1 MIERYLHN
9 KITWL
14 DVSNPSPEEIR
25 TLVDECDVPI
35 AFANNLTASTPKTE
49 IFSKKGFMRMT
60 LHFPIVKRTD
70 INHPHQVTFLITP
83 RHFITVRFEEI
94 ECIHRF
100 SKEYE
105 VLCML
110 HGKDKGSSVQLF
122 TVLLGRFYDALYV
135 KLDYIESKLKDIEEE
150 IFKEHEAEMVY
161 ELSNVSRRLILFRQA
176 IDAHEDAL
184 EKLPDALKDA
194 FNKDQIE
201 SSEAILHHYKVVKRR
216 LKALKST
223 LDNLRLTND
232 SLLETKQ
239 NSIMK
244 VLTIIS
250 FITFPL
256 MLFSSMFGMNT
267 ENTPILG
274 NTLDFWII
282 VGIMVAVSVV
292 FLIFFKYK
300 KWL

>member
-1 MIERYLHN
+1 MIARYLHN
-9 KITWL
+9 NITWL
-14 DVSNPSPEEIR
+14 DVHNPTQEEIR
-25 TLVDECDVPI
+25 QLVEECAVPVV
-35 AFANNLTASTPKTE
+35 FANDLTTSTPKTE
-49 IFSKKGFMRMT
+49 IVSKKGCVRAK

-70 INHPHQVTFLITP
+70 INHPHQVTFLVTA
-83 RHFITVRFEEI
+83 RHFITIRFEDI

-105 VLCML
+105 VVCML
-110 HGKDKGSSVQLF
+110 HGKGKGSAVQLF

-135 KLDYIESKLKDIEEE
+135 KLDYIESRLKDIEEE
-150 IFKEHEAEMVY
+150 IFKEHEVAMVY
-161 ELSNVSRRLILFRQA
+161 ELSHVSRRLILFKQA
-176 IDAHEDAL
+176 IDAHEDVL
-184 EKLPDALKDA
+184 EKLPAALKDA
-194 FNKDQIE
+194 FKKDQ
-201 SSEAILHHYKVVKRR
+201 SEICEATLHHYKVVKRR
-216 LKALKST
+216 LKALTST
-223 LDNLRLTND
+223 FDNLRLTND

-267 ENTPILG
+267 ENTPIIG
-274 NTLDFWII
+274 NGLDFWII
-282 VGIMVAVSVV
+282 VSIMVAVSIV